1 MGAKIFKNLLVIL
14 SFTALTAPW
23 LAVIAVAK
31 PLEPHPDWEHWAAG
45 TLWGAELSLENAYSK
60 VYFGA
65 KTGAEHVYLLP
76 PAPVPPWI
84 KLSLVQGGTEYAEIT
99 RTQGTPPQS
108 YSWYVMMQS
117 SAAQTGLTLSADLES
132 DNYWFVP
139 HDHSVVLENATAGIG
154 PWNLREENG
163 SISLAA
169 WVSKYATLYVDNH
182 VNLTISPDSQSGDYG
197 DNVSFTV
204 TVSNTG
210 GYNDTYSL
218 DVDAGGLSYDISPS
232 SLSINAGDN
241 GIATLT
247 VTLGADTKVITVT
260 ADGTYADDNASC
272 TVTATA
278 AKQYDLTANVD
289 PPGSG
294 SVTLDPAGGT
304 YEEGTDVT
312 ATANPTS
319 GYEFDHWSGDASGT
333 STSVTVT
340 MNSEKSITAHFRST
354 GEGEAREEFP
364 WTWIG
369 AGIVIVIVIIVA
381 VVAMTRRR

>member
-1 MGAKIFKNLLVIL
+1 MLAILLVV
-14 SFTALTAPW
+14 SVAAP
-23 LAVIAVAK
+23 LLVSIVLAK
-31 PLEPHPDWEHWAAG
+31 PLEPHPEWPWVSG
-45 TLWGAELSLENAYSK
+45 TKWGTKLRLENTY
-60 VYFGA
+60 VGECWFGA
-65 KTGAEHVYLLP
+65 GPNTDNGIWFTPPVYVY
-76 PAPVPPWI
+76 PVF
-84 KLSLVQGGTEYAEIT
+84 KYGIT
-99 RTQGTPPQS
+99 YYDYIVWTQVAAPQS
-108 YSWYVMMQS
+108 YSWYVEMITNQ
-117 SAAQTGLTLSADLES
+117 AYTGATLST
-132 DNYWFVP
+132 
-139 HDHSVVLENATAGIG
+139 VLENATHEFVPHDFSIVLENAAENIFI
-154 PWNLREENG
+154 NLRENV
-163 SISLAA
+163 ANW
-169 WVSKYATLYVDNH
+169 WVPLPSHATLYVDNA
-182 VNLTISPDSQSGDYG
+182 VNATISPSSQTGDYG

-210 GYNDTYSL
+210 RYYDTYYL
-218 DVDAGGLSYDISPS
+218 TVDEGTLSYSILPS
-232 SLSINAGDN
+232 SLTISAGN
-241 GIATLT
+241 SATATLT
-247 VTLGADTKVITVT
+247 VTLSGGSQVITVT

-304 YEEGTDVT
+304 YEEGTDGT

-369 AGIVIVIVIIVA
+369 AGIIIVVVIIVA